1 MERIDGE
8 LWSYII
14 SKAAVDGQR
23 PSEFVEAIAT
33 LEKVRYTARYKSSCP
48 DFEIF
53 TAVTHD
59 DLAELQARIDEDY
72 WVAGLRT
79 QTFTLVSASPLG
91 VPKRHS
97 PDWNALVF
105 AHAKGA
111 DAETVLERIDDVFRP
126 RAQAD
131 PNRLHFSYAAAVVDG
146 SYDLLVDLGTD
157 DYDELVRTVRRDLY
171 PIEGFGRP
179 CPGWAY
185 LPGNAQRPNPED

>member
-14 SKAAVDGQR
+14 SEAEAGEQR
-23 PSEFVEAIAT
+23 PSELVDAIAT
-33 LEKVRYTARYKSSCP
+33 LEKIRFTARYKSSCP

-59 DLAELQARIDEDY
+59 DLAELQARMDQDF
-72 WVAGLRT
+72 WSAGLRT
-79 QTFTLVSASPLG
+79 QTFTLVSASPMG

-97 PDWNALVF
+97 PDWNAIVF
-105 AHAKGA
+105 ANAKGA
-111 DAETVLERIDDVFRP
+111 SAETVLGRIDDVFRD
-126 RAQAD
+126 RAEAD
-131 PNRLHFSYAAAVVDG
+131 ENRVHFSYAAAVVDG

-157 DYDELVRTVRRDLY
+157 NLDELERTVREDLY
-171 PIEGFGRP
+171 PVEGFGRR

-185 LPGNAQRPNPED
+185 LPGNAKRPNAQA